1 MLDIR
6 RIREEYA
13 TRPEST
19 TPCCSVAV
27 RVEAT
32 LEKRCPRCR
41 RLWRVEVTPLA
52 GMHRLDWLLLTQRHA
67 MKAAA

>member
-1 MLDIR
+1 MLTIK

-13 TRPEST
+13 TKPEST

-32 LEKRCPRCR
+32 LQKRCPRCR
-41 RLWRVEVTPLA
+41 RLWRVEVSPLA
-52 GMHRLDWLLLTQRHA
+52 GMRRLDWLLVTQRQA
-67 MKAAA
+67 LAA